1 IIQFLFPARALSL
14 SVASWQQITSF
25 LLHNFSS
32 RPKIFQKGRDDV
44 FHSLLIHRLS
54 QKCVVLKKAI

>member
-1 IIQFLFPARALSL
+1 MFPARALSL
-14 SVASWQQITSF
+14 SVASWQEITSF

-44 FHSLLIHRLS
+44 LDSLLIHRLS
-54 QKCVVLKKAI
+54 QKCVALKKPI